1 MALIVQETNM
11 SLKNLIVRAVAVV
24 AVSTGAL
31 FLPMSAAQ
39 AAERYVTIEPAQPSD
54 TTGKI
59 EVLEFFAY
67 TCPHCNTIEP
77 MVQKWAKTLPD
88 NVVLRP
94 VPVAFNASMADLQ
107 RLYYS
112 LEAMDRLDL
121 HDDVF
126 KAIHGE
132 RKRIYEADAIADWV
146 ESKGVDK
153 QAFMD
158 VFGSFGITSKVARAD
173 ELAKLYKIEGTPS
186 IAVGGKYVT
195 SPTMTNSYE
204 ATIEEA
210 QRLVEKV
217 AAEG

>member
-1 MALIVQETNM
+1 M
-11 SLKNLIVRAVAVV
+11 SLKNLIARSFAFA
-24 AVSTGAL
+24 AIATGMLFAPVSI
-31 FLPMSAAQ
+31 AQ
-39 AAERYVTIEPAQPSD
+39 AADAKYVTIEPAQPSD

-67 TCPHCNTIEP
+67 TCPHCYAIEP
-77 MVQKWAKTLPD
+77 MVEKWAKTLPP

-112 LEAMDRLDL
+112 LEALNRLDL
-121 HDDVF
+121 HPEVF
-126 KAIHGE
+126 KALHVE
-132 RKRIYEADAIADWV
+132 RQRIYDAKAITDWV
-146 ESKGVDK
+146 VGKGVDRK
-153 QAFMD
+153 AFED
-158 VFGSFGITSKVARAD
+158 VFNSFGIKSKLTRAD

-204 ATIEEA
+204 GTIAEA
-210 QRLVEKV
+210 QKLVEMVNK
-217 AAEG
+217 